1 MSNNNNIDKILKRSG
16 TGQEQRFI
24 DALNP
29 ETFQLYDFDVEDW
42 ILFAYNFAE
51 NVNYFNV
58 NNADNPS
65 GDWQPFFKSLNLEN
79 ITVPDRETREY
90 SRLKE
95 SISSLLSQYKD
106 EKNLTP
112 HLTLFVCFLQLLE
125 FSKKR
130 FNGLTKRHLDF
141 YYKDILQ
148 VDKKAPTPD
157 DVHVIF
163 ELAKKSSEEQIKE
176 DTALNAKKDV
186 DDNPRVYKTKE
197 ELIVNKASVA
207 SLKTVY
213 NGLKDSDPNFK
224 GNNPAEF
231 KASSIANSLDGL
243 GEELTEESPYWYP
256 FGYTSAEDDFAELE
270 DANIGFAIA
279 SPMLGLNEGLRTV
292 EITINFFEEKAG
304 PNKNNINDFTPAIL
318 KEILSIKGSGE
329 KGWIEGLKL
338 KTEVTPQEEAITLIP
353 SNQSLKLVFQL
364 SKDTDALVNYNEEK
378 LLNKY
383 NTQYPLINF
392 SVDTS
397 NQNGYNFYRAI
408 VNRIVEKITIKVKVK
423 DAKALLLENDSGVL
437 KTTKPFF
444 PFTPRPVKSSN
455 FYIDYPEVFSKN
467 WSSINVNLK
476 WKSTPEDF
484 KDWYEAYET
493 TQRLATRPSAFITQ
507 VSSADPDEQTKAVN
521 PNLIVQNNA
530 YFKAEKALLHKENW
544 SEEAIP
550 QVLFTK
556 IIDPETNEA
565 TEDFES
571 NIVWTNNSI
580 FQIDK
585 AGPMRL
591 SLQQTFLHEL
601 YPRIYA
607 LSLTSEGDPLI
618 PNEPYTPVVETI
630 ALDYV
635 AEESIFINSQA
646 LPINNAEDINPSNT
660 KGAYDFNRIKL
671 FHNHPF
677 GEKEEHNYLKMV
689 KQAKGIKDQYDTN
702 SVNTFL
708 LPKYCKGGV
717 LYVGLENAEVLQ
729 TVSLLVQ
736 VLEGS
741 ENPTIPSFNENEK
754 IEWSVLCD
762 NKWKDLKDYII
773 SNNTDN
779 FLTSGIV
786 KISIPKEATQDNT
799 ELPSGLIWLRAK
811 MHRDYDAVCKA
822 INIHSQAVLATFN
835 DDNNNLSHLEK
846 GLPAETIKKLITRK
860 PQIKSVAQPYNSFN
874 GIPEESDAL
883 FYRRISERLRHKNRA
898 ITLWDYEHL
907 VLQKFPEIYKVKC
920 LNHTTENSF
929 IAAGDVMLVVVP
941 DTVNKNVFDIYEPRL
956 SRAVMNKVEN
966 YLNALNTM
974 HVTAKV
980 INPNYEKVTI
990 TLEAKFYEGLD
1001 ESFYTQKLE
1010 VDIIKF
1016 LSPWAFDDAK
1026 EVEFGITLHRS
1037 VLIDYL
1043 EKLEYV
1049 DYLQNVSMDKDGV
1062 PSNSSITPLNPKSIL
1077 VSAKKHNISTV
1088 LTTCKGEKIEE
1099 KIECKA

>member
-1 MSNNNNIDKILKRSG
+1 MSNNSNIDKILKRGG
-16 TGQEQRFI
+16 TGQGQRFI

-29 ETFQLYDFDVEDW
+29 ETFQLYDFAVEDW

-58 NNADNPS
+58 NNADTPS
-65 GDWQPFFKSLNLEN
+65 GDWQSFFKSLNLEN
-79 ITVPDRETREY
+79 ITVPDRESIEY
-90 SRLKE
+90 DRLKY

-106 EKNLTP
+106 KKNLTP

-125 FSKKR
+125 FSKER

-141 YYKDILQ
+141 YYKEILQ
-148 VDKKAPTPD
+148 IDKKAPTPD

-163 ELAKKSSEEQIKE
+163 ELAKKSSEEQVKE
-176 DTALNAKKDV
+176 ETALNAKKDI
-186 DDNPRVYKTKE
+186 DDKPRLYKTKE
-197 ELIVNKASVA
+197 DLIVNKASVA
-207 SLKTVY
+207 SLKSIY
-213 NGLKDSDPNFK
+213 NGLKHSDPNFK
-224 GNNPAEF
+224 GTNTPEF
-231 KASSIANSLDGL
+231 KASNIANSLDGL

-256 FGYTSAEDDFAELE
+256 FGYTSGEEDFAELE
-270 DANIGFAIA
+270 DTNIGFAIA
-279 SPMLGLNEGLRTV
+279 SPMLDLREGLRTV

-304 PNKNNINDFTPAIL
+304 PNKSNISDFTPAIL
-318 KEILSIKGSGE
+318 KEILSVKGSGE
-329 KGWIEGLKL
+329 KGWIEELQL
-338 KTEVTPQEEAITLIP
+338 KTEVTTQEAAVTIIP

-364 SKDTDALVNYNEEK
+364 SKDTDALVGYNEEK
-378 LLNKY
+378 LLKKY

-423 DAKALLLENDSGVL
+423 EAKALLLENDNGVL

-467 WSSINVNLK
+467 WSRINVNLK
-476 WKSTPEDF
+476 WKNTPENF
-484 KDWYEAYET
+484 RDWYEAYEK
-493 TQRLATRPSAFITQ
+493 TQRLATRPSEFITQ
-507 VSSADPDEQTKAVN
+507 EPNPDGQTKFIN
-521 PNLIVQNNA
+521 TNLIVENDA

-550 QVLFTK
+550 QVLFSK
-556 IIDPETNEA
+556 IIDPKTNEE
-565 TEDFES
+565 TEEFES

-607 LSLTSEGDPLI
+607 LSLTSKGNPLI

-635 AEESIFINSQA
+635 AEESIVINPQA
-646 LPINNAEDINPSNT
+646 LPINNEEDVNPSNT
-660 KGAYDFNRIKL
+660 KSAYSFNRIKL

-677 GEKEEHNYLKMV
+677 GEREEHNYLKMV

-702 SVNTFL
+702 SINTYL
-708 LPKYCKGGV
+708 LPKYCKGGE
-717 LYVGLENAEVLQ
+717 LYIGLKDAEVLQ

-786 KISIPKEATQDNT
+786 KISIPKEATQNNT

-835 DDNNNLSHLEK
+835 NNSNNLSHLEK
-846 GLPAETIKKLITRK
+846 GLPAKTIKKLITRK
-860 PQIKSVAQPYNSFN
+860 PQIKSVAQPYNSFKGN
-874 GIPEESDAL
+874 PEESDAL

-907 VLQKFPEIYKVKC
+907 VLQEFPEIYKVKC
-920 LNHTTENSF
+920 LNHTNENSF
-929 IAAGDVMLVVVP
+929 IAAGDVTLVVVP

-956 SRAVMNKVEN
+956 SRALMNKVEN

-974 HVTAKV
+974 HVTTKV

-990 TLEAKFYEGLD
+990 TLEAKFHEGLD
-1001 ESFYTQKLE
+1001 ESFHTKKLE
-1010 VDIIKF
+1010 EDIIKF
-1016 LSPWAFDDAK
+1016 LSPWAFDDTK

-1049 DYLQNVSMDKDGV
+1049 DYLQNVNMDKDGT
-1062 PSNSSITPLNPKSIL
+1062 PSNNSITPLNPKSIL
-1077 VSAKKHNISTV
+1077 VSAKRHNISTV
-1088 LTTCKGEKIEE
+1088 LTTCKGEKIEAI
-1099 KIECKA
+1099 IECKA